1 MKKAITFSRY
11 GAICASVLILALL
24 GYANDAHS
32 QGRKKKM
39 PGNAEPNERA
49 QFEQASVAVAPGS
62 NCLLHPQGNQDPKE
76 SIHVNAEEDGVVRF
90 LAVRPA
96 QPNSPGRLALDC
108 TDSNRRTKTYSVDLR
123 SEATFAPH
131 PFDPSRTNLAVRPAL
146 TGDPRQLTPE
156 ELVKGGY
163 GLRPDPAQNPDA
175 YQTWLTAA
183 NVTAHKL
190 RTDRTLTGFPTSRQ
204 LDLNRSDQAPVL
216 DAKPYKT
223 PSSFWTGAI
232 LQGSYQKNATSAL
245 TYSYGAIFAQVV
257 VPKVHPGP
265 TTAMTIW
272 DGLDNVCQAIID
284 VGTTKT
290 AATFGIHH
298 QCFDPHTKGSD
309 TAGTRFTPKPG
320 DLIFLEVWYCDG
332 KGNLNLSGGYACTFM
347 IDLTRA
353 SVWACDRAN
362 SSDCPSYK
370 LDSAD
375 LVNGN
380 LGFWADFIIENDSG
394 QVVKGSQQ
402 WPVFSPVT
410 MVGWASVI
418 KGNGVSGDA
427 KLVGTTTDPKVR
439 WLVDDSKS
447 NQHLRITL
455 PDFAVKWSETKCA
468 GTDKWDPNSGTCV
481 SKN

>member
-1 MKKAITFSRY
+1 
-11 GAICASVLILALL
+11 
-24 GYANDAHS
+24 
-32 QGRKKKM
+32 
-39 PGNAEPNERA
+39 
-49 QFEQASVAVAPGS
+49 
-62 NCLLHPQGNQDPKE
+62 
-76 SIHVNAEEDGVVRF
+76 
-90 LAVRPA
+90 
-96 QPNSPGRLALDC
+96 
-108 TDSNRRTKTYSVDLR
+108 
-123 SEATFAPH
+123 
-131 PFDPSRTNLAVRPAL
+131 
-146 TGDPRQLTPE
+146 
-156 ELVKGGY
+156 
-163 GLRPDPAQNPDA
+163 
-175 YQTWLTAA
+175 
-183 NVTAHKL
+183 
-190 RTDRTLTGFPTSRQ
+190 
-204 LDLNRSDQAPVL
+204 
-216 DAKPYKT
+216 
-223 PSSFWTGAI
+223 
-232 LQGSYQKNATSAL
+232 L